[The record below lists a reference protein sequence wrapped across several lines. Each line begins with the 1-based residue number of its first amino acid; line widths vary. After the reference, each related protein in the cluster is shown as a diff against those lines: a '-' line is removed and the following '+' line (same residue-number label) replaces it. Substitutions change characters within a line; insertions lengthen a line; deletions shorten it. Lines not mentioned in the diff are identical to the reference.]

1 MVIFDR
7 CILVE
12 LGCVNVGFYNFMIKC
27 MIIVIVV
34 IIVNKF
40 RDYYDYVEIIM

>member
-12 LGCVNVGFYNFMIKC
+12 LGCVNVGFYMIKC